1 MTTMVP
7 LASLREQI
15 YVYLRD
21 AIQQGKLEPGAAL
34 NIDVMSRELGI
45 SKTPLKEA
53 MIKLECEGF
62 VDFLPRRGVQV
73 KGLTGPELKH
83 YYEVIGYLEAGVVGA
98 VFERLRE
105 PAVVRQLKRSNADQK
120 RALKK
125 RDYDRYYRLNL
136 EFHDIF
142 LQLSGNQ
149 TLHRMV
155 VPLKQRLYD
164 FPRRAY
170 WPEWEAV
177 NLDEHRRFI
186 AAVEAGDRAGAAAI
200 IQDEHWSWQKH
211 EPYFIKFYGFERPG
225 P

>member
-1 MTTMVP
+1 MVP

-15 YVYLRD
+15 YAYLRD
-21 AIQQGKLEPGAAL
+21 AIQRGSLEPGAAV
-34 NIDVMSRELGI
+34 NIDEMSRELGI

-62 VDFLPRRGVQV
+62 VRFLPRRGVQV
-73 KGLTGPELKH
+73 RGLTGAELRD
-83 YYEVIGYLEAGVVGA
+83 YYEIIGYLEAGVVGA
-98 VFERLRE
+98 VFERLRA
-105 PAVVRQLKRSNADQK
+105 PAVVRRLKRSNADQARTLK
-120 RALKK
+120 RENF
-125 RDYDRYYRLNL
+125 DRYYQLNL

-142 LQLSGNQ
+142 LSLSPNQ

-164 FPRRAY
+164 FPRKAY

-186 AAVEAGDRAGAAAI
+186 ESIEAGDRDAAVTLI
-200 IQDEHWSWQKH
+200 RDEHWGWQKH
-211 EPYFIKFYGFERPG
+211 EPYFIRFYGFEKPAC
-225 P
+225 